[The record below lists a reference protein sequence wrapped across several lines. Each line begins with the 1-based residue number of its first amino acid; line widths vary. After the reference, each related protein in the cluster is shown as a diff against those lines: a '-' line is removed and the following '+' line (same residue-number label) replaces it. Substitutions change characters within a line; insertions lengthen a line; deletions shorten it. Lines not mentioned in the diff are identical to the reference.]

1 MKDNNSAAD
10 FVAMVAIVVS
20 IVSGSMNLHLLSE
33 NNRLNNQYQGFK
45 DGCVYG
51 N

>member
-1 MKDNNSAAD
+1 MKDNSIAD
-10 FVAMVAIVVS
+10 FVAMVTIVICV
-20 IVSGSMNLHLLSE
+20 ISGSMNLHLMSE
-33 NNRLNNQYQGFK
+33 NNRIKTEYQGFK